1 MLKIISNNKL
11 LFIGVH
17 LLIGFLAD
25 KRSLF
30 SMVFALSILS
40 IGLFIIIKEKNRNEE
55 VLLMSSYLVGVE
67 VFLRMIKTGISYELG
82 KYGVLLFLLI
92 GMFVGPIKQKLNIV
106 FVIYLLLLTLGIVF
120 TVVPEGESIRKAV
133 IFNLSGPIV
142 LGVAGFYFYKR
153 PITKEQLFNALFFIL
168 LPLFSMISYLYF
180 KTPNLAEIVF
190 NTGSN
195 ARLSGGFGP
204 NQVATILGVGIFIVA
219 VFLLL
224 KVKLSGYLILDAFFL
239 LYFTYRGLI
248 TFSRGGIITA
258 GAAFLVFSM
267 IIMYHKGS
275 LQNMFKYLLV
285 LLLFSVSIWVY
296 TSNITG
302 GMLDNRYQ
310 NKNSQ
315 GEAKED
321 ITTGRGDIF
330 LAQLENFYES
340 PIFGIGVGNGKYK
353 RQFEDTGITA
363 ASHNELSR
371 LVEEH
376 GLIGVFILIMLLV
389 IPLEHFYNSNN
400 YQRAFTAAFYMFWFL
415 TINHSAMRVV
425 FPSFIYGL
433 SLIRIVNED

>member
-11 LFIGVH
+11 LFIGIH

-30 SMVFALSILS
+30 SVVFALFILS
-40 IGLFIIIKEKNRNEE
+40 IGVFIIIKEKNKNEE
-55 VLLMSSYLVGVE
+55 ALLMSSYLVGVE
-67 VFLRMIKTGISYELG
+67 VFLRMIKSGISYELG
-82 KYGVLLFLLI
+82 KYGVLLFLLL
-92 GMFVGPIKQKLNIV
+92 GMFVGPLKQKLNIV

-133 IFNLSGPIV
+133 VFNLSGPIV
-142 LGVAGFYFYKR
+142 LGVASFYFYKR

-168 LPLFSMISYLYF
+168 LPLFSMVSYMYF

-190 NTGSN
+190 NTASN

-204 NQVATILGVGIFIVA
+204 NQVATILGVGIFIIA

-224 KVKLSGYLILDAFFL
+224 KVKLSGFLVLDTFFL

-258 GAAFLVFSM
+258 GVAFLVFSI

-275 LQNMFKYLLV
+275 LQNIFKYV
-285 LLLFSVSIWVY
+285 FILLLFSVSIWVY

-310 NKNSQ
+310 NKNAAGQ
-315 GEAKED
+315 QKED
-321 ITTGRGDIF
+321 ITTGRGDIIK
-330 LAQLENFYES
+330 AQIDSFYEA
-340 PIFGIGVGNGKYK
+340 PVFGIGVGNGKYK
-353 RQFEDTGITA
+353 REIETGVLA
-363 ASHNELSR
+363 ASHNEVSR
-371 LVEEH
+371 LIEEH
-376 GLIGVFILIMLLV
+376 GLIGLFILIMLLF
-389 IPLEHFYNSNN
+389 IPLEHFYNSTN
-400 YQRAFTAAFYMFWFL
+400 YQRAFVAAFYMFWFL

-433 SLIRIVNED
+433 SLIHIVNED